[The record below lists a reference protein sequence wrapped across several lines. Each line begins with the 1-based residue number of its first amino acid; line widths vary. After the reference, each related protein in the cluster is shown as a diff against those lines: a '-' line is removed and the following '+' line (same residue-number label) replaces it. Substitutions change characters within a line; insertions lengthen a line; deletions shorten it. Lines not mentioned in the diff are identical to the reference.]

1 MKMKIFG
8 LTSVSP
14 GYHMVKKID
23 GKIEVFHPSILSIYY
38 AKKIQI
44 FLSILIFWKI
54 TNCHLARQYYVLCIA
69 LALYVILHET
79 ELYLKVG

>member
-1 MKMKIFG
+1 MKIFG

-38 AKKIQI
+38 ATKIQI
-44 FLSILIFWKI
+44 FLSILIFGK
-54 TNCHLARQYYVLCIA
+54 
-69 LALYVILHET
+69 
-79 ELYLKVG
+79 